1 MGKYKLPE
9 KREDVSISYVD
20 TEKGFQ
26 LNVQSID
33 DIKGCIS
40 PLLKYRGSVDLKGH
54 DAVVEIY
61 ANDEF
66 WKQKHYLTKL

>member
-9 KREDVSISYVD
+9 KRGDVSLSYVD

-26 LNVQSID
+26 LNVQSIGG
-33 DIKGCIS
+33 IGGCIS
-40 PLLKYRGSVDLKGH
+40 PLLKYRRSVDLKEH

-66 WKQKHYLTKL
+66 WEKKDYLTKL